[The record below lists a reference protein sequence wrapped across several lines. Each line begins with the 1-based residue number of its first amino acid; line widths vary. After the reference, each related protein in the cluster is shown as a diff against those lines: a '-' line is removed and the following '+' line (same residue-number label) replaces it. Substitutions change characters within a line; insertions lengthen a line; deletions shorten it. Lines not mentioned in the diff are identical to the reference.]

1 MQPLERK
8 RDMTVEQAIAKRKS
22 IRSYLDKDVSA
33 DDLAKI
39 VEAGQWAPNAGP
51 FNMSVIRNAGLLRTI
66 NDLTLEAMLA
76 SGNDFLIERASL
88 PGYQPVYGAPVLII
102 LSGPTDAPYT
112 ALNVAVAAQ
121 NMLLQATELGL
132 GSCFLRS
139 PAFALNAEENRAL
152 ALEAGIPEGC
162 VMHCAVI
169 VGYTADEDKYRR
181 GEREPRGTVQYID

>member
-1 MQPLERK
+1 
-8 RDMTVEQAIAKRKS
+8 MTVEEAIARRKS

-39 VEAGQWAPNAGP
+39 IAAGQWAPNAGP
-51 FNMSVIRNAGLLRTI
+51 FNLSVIRNADLLKRI
-66 NDLTLEAMLA
+66 NDLTLQAMLA

-152 ALEAGIPEGC
+152 ALEAGILEGC
-162 VMHCAVI
+162 AMHCAVV
-169 VGYTADEDKYRR
+169 VGYTADEDKFRR
-181 GEREPRGTVQYID
+181 GERVPRGTVQYFD

>member
-1 MQPLERK
+1 MDVKE
-8 RDMTVEQAIAKRKS
+8 AIAKRKS
-22 IRSYLDKDVSA
+22 IRSYLEKDVAA

-51 FNMSVIRNAGLLRTI
+51 FTMSVIRKADLLQRI
-66 NDLTLEAMLA
+66 NDRTSEAMLA

-102 LSGPTDAPYT
+102 MSGPTDAPYT
-112 ALNVAVAAQ
+112 ALNVAVATQ

-139 PAFALNAEENRAL
+139 PAFALNAEENEAL
-152 ALEAGIPEGC
+152 AREAGIPEGS
-162 VMHCAVI
+162 VMHCGLV
-169 VGYTADEDKYRR
+169 VGYTADEDKFRR
-181 GEREPRGTVQYID
+181 GEREPRGAVEYID

>member
-1 MQPLERK
+1 
-8 RDMTVEQAIAKRKS
+8 MTVADAIAKRKS
-22 IRSYLDKDVSA
+22 IRSYLDKGVSE

-39 VEAGQWAPNAGP
+39 IEAGQWAPNAGP
-51 FNMSVIRNAGLLRTI
+51 FTMSVIRNADLLQRI
-66 NDLTLEAMLA
+66 NDLTSKAMLA

-112 ALNVAVAAQ
+112 ALNVAVSAQ

-139 PAFALNAEENRAL
+139 PAFALNAKENQDVAR
-152 ALEAGIPEGC
+152 EAGILEGSE
-162 VMHCAVI
+162 MHCAVI
-169 VGYTADEDKYRR
+169 VGYTADEDRFRR
-181 GEREPRGTVQYID
+181 GEREPRGVVEYID